1 MQYDYDLLVLG
12 GGAAGLV
19 TASVAVNLGKRVA
32 LVEARKTGGECTWY
46 GCIPSKALIK
56 SASLVYNAGHLHRY
70 NLAGK
75 KVTGLRP
82 EDGLKRVQK
91 VVHTIYNH
99 ETPQVLEEK
108 GITVIMGK
116 GQFVDAHHVRV
127 KGKIYSAKKFVIATG
142 SEPLVPP
149 IENIDSVP
157 YLTNETVFSLK
168 KSPASMIVLGGGAIG
183 IEMGQAFQ
191 RLGTKV
197 TVVEMLNRIIPG
209 DDPELTGMLAK
220 RLSDEGMTVLTGH
233 KAVRVMQKG
242 KQLELTVV
250 NEKEKKRIVKAETL
264 LVAVGRKPRVHGLGL
279 EAAGVRYDN
288 GGLVLDKY
296 LRTTVPHIF
305 AAGDVAGP
313 FLFSHMCEYQGITAA
328 TNAMLP
334 VKRKVD
340 YSHVPWVTYTDP
352 EIAHSGLTEE
362 EAAEKYGTRIRVY
375 KKSYADLDRGITD
388 GTEFG
393 LAKFITKKNGK
404 LLGIHILGARA
415 GELMHEAHAMKAMG
429 IPFYKLSKVI
439 HAYPSYSDMVRHPAR
454 DAYVDRIRNNPLV
467 RLVQFFMRGDKND
480 E

>member
-19 TASVAVNLGKRVA
+19 AASVAVNLGKRVA

-56 SASLVYNAGHLHRY
+56 SATLVHNAGHLYDHG
-70 NLAGK
+70 LAGK

-91 VVHTIYNH
+91 VVRTIYSH
-99 ETPQVLEEK
+99 ETPKVLEAK

-116 GQFVDAHHVRV
+116 GQFIDGHHVKV
-127 KGKIYSAKKFVIATG
+127 KGKMYSAKKFVIATG
-142 SEPLVPP
+142 SEPFVPP

-157 YLTNETVFSLK
+157 YLTNETVFALK
-168 KSPASMIVLGGGAIG
+168 KPPASMIVLGGGAIG

-191 RLGTKV
+191 YLGTKV
-197 TVVEMLNRIIPG
+197 TVVEMLNRIIPR
-209 DDPELTGMLAK
+209 DDPELTGMLAQ

-233 KAVRVMQKG
+233 RAVRVMQKG
-242 KQLELTVV
+242 NQLELTVV

-279 EAAGVRYDN
+279 EAAGVQYDN
-288 GGLVLDKY
+288 GGLALDKY
-296 LRTTVPHIF
+296 LRTSVPHIF

-362 EAAEKYGTRIRVY
+362 EAVEKYGTRIRVY
-375 KKSYADLDRGITD
+375 RKAYGDLDRGITD

-393 LAKFITKKNGK
+393 LAKFITRKNGK
-404 LLGIHILGARA
+404 LLGIHIMGARA
-415 GELMHEAHAMKAMG
+415 GELMHEAHVMKAMG
-429 IPFYKLSKVI
+429 IPFHKLNGVI